1 MEKREEER
9 EEELCRHYETY
20 RPYWHFTSPQG
31 WINDPNGLI
40 YADGFYHMYY
50 QYYPDG
56 PVHGPMH
63 WGHARS
69 ENLMQWEVLPIALY
83 PDGLGEIFSGSIV
96 CDDRNTSGFGKD
108 GKIPRV
114 AVFTHHCERD
124 GRIRQMQ
131 SLAYSLDGGM
141 TFEKYEGNPVLDL
154 ELKDFRDPKVFWY
167 SPEEYWIMVTV
178 AGRQVKFFRSD
189 DLKKWEYLSGFC
201 TEKERE
207 NEIWE
212 CPDLFEMRTEN
223 GEKRWVLLVSA
234 NTLDY
239 RYTAVLYFIGDFDG
253 RFFVPEEKKGPVRL
267 DFGRDCY
274 AAVTYGQTGSRRIVQ
289 GWMNCWAYAQK
300 LPECGFR
307 GMMTIPRVLSL
318 RETADGWRLFQ
329 QPVKECR
336 TIAAKTVF
344 LDGEKRLKLSGEAV
358 RLRFCGDQ
366 VCGWKLKFCH
376 GSQWLEIKIDV
387 QNRMLSIDRTGCL
400 TEKAGKEFEEICRTR
415 YPFHE
420 KEQKFEVLLDVTS
433 VELFYGDGAVAGT
446 MLYFVREPFT
456 WLEITKIESKN

>member
-1 MEKREEER
+1 MEKWKN
-9 EEELCRHYETY
+9 ELCRHYETY
-20 RPYWHFTSPQG
+20 RPYCHFTSPQG

-50 QYYPDG
+50 QYYPDS

-69 ENLMQWEVLPIALY
+69 ENLIQWKVFPIALY
-83 PDGLGEIFSGSIV
+83 PDALGEIFSGSIV
-96 CDDRNTSGFGKD
+96 CDYQNTSGFGKD
-108 GKIPRV
+108 GKTPWV
-114 AVFTHHCERD
+114 AVFTHHYERN
-124 GRIRQMQ
+124 GCIRQRQ
-131 SLAYSLDGGM
+131 SLAYSLDGGL
-141 TFEKYEGNPVLDL
+141 TFEKYENNPVLDL
-154 ELKDFRDPKVFWY
+154 GLKDFRDPKVFWY
-167 SPEEYWIMVTV
+167 SPGEYWVMVTV
-178 AGRQVKFFRSD
+178 AGRRVKFFRSA
-189 DLKKWEYLSGFC
+189 DLKKWEYLSDFS
-201 TEKERE
+201 TEKKYE

-239 RYTAVLYFIGDFDG
+239 RYTAVLYFVGNFDG
-253 RFFVPEEKKGPVRL
+253 RFFAPEEKKEPMRL

-289 GWMNCWAYAQK
+289 GWMNCWAYAQN

-307 GMMTIPRVLSL
+307 GMMTIPRELSL
-318 RETADGWRLFQ
+318 RKTVDGWHLFQ
-329 QPVKECR
+329 QPVKE
-336 TIAAKTVF
+336 AKIIPTKKIF
-344 LDGEKRLKLSGEAV
+344 LDEEKRLKLSGETV
-358 RLRFCGDQ
+358 RLRFYCGQ
-366 VCGWKLKFCH
+366 VCGWKLKFRH
-376 GSQWLEIKIDV
+376 KLQWLEIKIDV

-400 TEKAGKEFEEICRTR
+400 AENTGEEFKEICRTR
-415 YPFHE
+415 YPFQE
-420 KEQKFEVLLDVTS
+420 NEQKFEILLDVTS
-433 VELFYGDGAVAGT
+433 IELFYGEGAVTGT